1 MSLSTLVIRVV
12 TARRSHTTGNFHR
25 IEAEKGL
32 SVLGSVAPVHT
43 VMRNDYQ
50 DSLGVGLGVTEY
62 QPEGKAADE
71 IRSLWQW
78 IQKKMEKNTYAQ
90 ETNFA

>member
-1 MSLSTLVIRVV
+1 
-12 TARRSHTTGNFHR
+12 
-25 IEAEKGL
+25 
-32 SVLGSVAPVHT
+32 
-43 VMRNDYQ
+43 MRNDYQ

-78 IQKKMEKNTYAQ
+78 IQKKMEKNNYAQ